1 MQSTLFT
8 FGDHAMRKAIIA
20 AVLIAFLPQLAFA
33 QASDREM
40 RNQEAVRQYKAH
52 INLGDAKAA
61 AADWVEDAQ
70 TFGRPTMRTGVQRVL
85 EDIFVTFPDWHMEIQ
100 SIVADGDTVVV
111 HSKVSGTHRGV
122 GKLAVNGGM
131 LVGVQPTGK
140 HFEVSAV
147 HWYKLRDGKLAEG
160 FGVRDDLGM
169 MQQLGLLPSAVAG
182 AK

>member
-1 MQSTLFT
+1 MT
-8 FGDHAMRKAIIA
+8 RIIGA
-20 AVLIAFLPQLAFA
+20 LVLIGLLPQLAVS

-40 RNQEAVRQYKAH
+40 RNAEAVRQYKAH
-52 INLGDAKAA
+52 INLGDARAA

-70 TFGRPTMRTGVQRVL
+70 TFGRPTMRAGVQRVL

-100 SIVADGDTVVV
+100 AIVADGDVVVV

-131 LVGVQPTGK
+131 LVGVAPTGK
-140 HFEVSAV
+140 RFEVSAV
-147 HWYKLRDGKLAEG
+147 HWYKLRDGKLTEG

-169 MQQLGLLPSAVAG
+169 MQQLGLLPKEPALPSDPRP
-182 AK
+182 

>member
-1 MQSTLFT
+1 MN
-8 FGDHAMRKAIIA
+8 KAIILTA
-20 AVLIAFLPQLAFA
+20 LIALMPQLAFT
-33 QASDREM
+33 QSPDREM

-52 INLGDAKAA
+52 INSGDAKAA

-70 TFGRPTMRTGVQRVL
+70 TFGRSTMRAGVQRVL

-100 SIVADGDTVVV
+100 AIVADGDVVVV

-140 HFEVSAV
+140 RFEVSAV
-147 HWYKLRDGKLAEG
+147 HWYKLREGKLAEG

-169 MQQLGLLPSAVAG
+169 MQQLGLIPTTPAG
-182 AK
+182 LAK